1 MSLPMTNERKDVV
14 GVILAGGLGTRMAPF
29 SNKFPKPILPI
40 CNKPLIEYQ
49 LETMQQIGI
58 KKVFIVIGHLGYEI
72 SSALGT
78 GSHLDLQIT
87 YVEQVDKLGIAHA
100 LGQLQSYIDTPF
112 LLFLGDIFFQTFGL
126 KELLDKF
133 ISEESG
139 AYLVVKN
146 DIPEAIA
153 KNFSVILDQDTELV
167 QRVIE
172 KPRYIHNPL
181 KGCGLYLFDLT
192 VFDAIR
198 RTPRTAM
205 RDEYEI
211 TDSIQILIDDGE
223 PVRIAHVVE
232 KDINLTNPYDLFTCN
247 MFELKK
253 RKLDNLI
260 DPSAEISDQVS
271 VTNSIIGPNVKINGQ
286 VNLKNCVIFAD
297 TVIDRQNGLIQN
309 YIVTPDIA
317 VDCQQPIIAK

>member
-1 MSLPMTNERKDVV
+1 MSSERKEVV

-40 CNKPLIEYQ
+40 CNKPLIGYQ
-49 LETMQQIGI
+49 LERMQQIGI

-72 SSALGT
+72 SRSLST
-78 GSHLDLQIT
+78 GAHLDLQIT

-100 LGQLQSYIDTPF
+100 LGQLQPYIDSPF

-126 KELLDKF
+126 EDLLDKF

-139 AYLVVKN
+139 AYLVVK
-146 DIPEAIA
+146 DDVPEAIA
-153 KNFSVILDQDTELV
+153 KNFSVILDPDTKLV
-167 QRVIE
+167 RRVIE

-192 VFDAIR
+192 IFDAIK

-223 PVRIAHVVE
+223 PVRIAQVVE

-247 MFELKK
+247 MYELNR

-260 DPSAEISDQVS
+260 DPSAEISDQVTVINS
-271 VTNSIIGPNVKINGQ
+271 VIGPNVKIDGQ
-286 VNLKNCVIFAD
+286 VSLQNCVIFAD
-297 TVIDRQNGLIQN
+297 TVINRQDGFIQN

-317 VDCQQPIIAK
+317 VNCQQPIIAK